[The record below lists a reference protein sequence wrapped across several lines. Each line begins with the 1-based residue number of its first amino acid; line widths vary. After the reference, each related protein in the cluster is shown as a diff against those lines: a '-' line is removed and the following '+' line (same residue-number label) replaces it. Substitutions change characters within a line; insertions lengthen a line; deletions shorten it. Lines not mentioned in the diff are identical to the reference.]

1 MKNHNG
7 KNGNNNGWKFP
18 NIMEGYGLKGLKTSL
33 YIARHAES
41 EYNRMNRIQGGT
53 QSVLSE
59 LGKKQAKKLAKRMKN
74 GKIDVI
80 IASTLKRAISTARE
94 IAKFHKNA
102 EFVLNANLNERNYG
116 IFEGNSLRQVEKEH
130 PDFWKKFALSG
141 NRHLYAPP
149 KGESWLQV
157 RRRAV
162 PALKKILK
170 EYEGKTIMVVAHGGL
185 NRILLSELLSI
196 PLKRNSILSQKNAC
210 VNLVEIGKGRVSFR
224 IYNDTSHLN
233 GLASP
238 KNKTGF

>member
-1 MKNHNG
+1 MPQELQDKL
-7 KNGNNNGWKFP
+7 P
-18 NIMEGYGLKGLKTSL
+18 PQNIEAETSL
-33 YIARHAES
+33 
-41 EYNRMNRIQGGT
+41 
-53 QSVLSE
+53 
-59 LGKKQAKKLAKRMKN
+59 LGSLLL
-74 GKIDVI
+74 D
-80 IASTLKRAISTARE
+80 
-94 IAKFHKNA
+94 KNA
-102 EFVLNANLNERNYG
+102 LVKVVDFLQIRDFYKKTHQDIYEAAVELF
-116 IFEGNSLRQVEKEH
+116 EKEH

-149 KGESWLQV
+149 KGESWLHV

-162 PALKKILK
+162 PAMKKILK
-170 EYEGKTIMVVAHGGL
+170 QYEGKTIMVVAHGGL

-210 VNLVEIGKGRVSFR
+210 VNLVEIGKGRMSFR